1 MILLIR
7 VDDRLLHGQLL
18 GSWIPFMKADMLVVV
33 SDEVARDSLRAAI
46 IRECSEE
53 GLKVV
58 IKGISEVARGASCGD
73 FRDARAILVVGNL
86 KDALRLYEAGLTY
99 RCLNLGNIHHGDGEG
114 RMLCPSVILNKEDE
128 EIIERLKRLGVR
140 IDIRDLPTRT
150 PVPYI
155 KRENR
160 E

>member
-1 MILLIR
+1 MILLVR

-18 GSWIPFMKADMLVVV
+18 CSWIPFMKADMLVVV
-33 SDEVARDSLRAAI
+33 SDEVAKDSFKSAI
-46 IRECSEE
+46 IRECGEE
-53 GLKVV
+53 GLNVV
-58 IKGISEVARGASCGD
+58 VKGVSEVVRDANCGD
-73 FRDARAILVVGNL
+73 FRNVRAILVVRTL
-86 KDALRLYEAGLTY
+86 KDAMRLYEEGLTFSS
-99 RCLNLGNIHHGDGEG
+99 LNIGNIHHGDGDG

-128 EIIERLKRLGVR
+128 EIIEKLKALGVK